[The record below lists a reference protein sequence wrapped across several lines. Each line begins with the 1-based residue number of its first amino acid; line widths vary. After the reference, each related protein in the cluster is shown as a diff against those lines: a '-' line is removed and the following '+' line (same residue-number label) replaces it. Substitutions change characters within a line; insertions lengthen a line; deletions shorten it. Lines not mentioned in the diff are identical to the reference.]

1 MTTTAVTSRRSRLA
15 GVDKTDTTNAGLWLD
30 KFIRDQKEDDQE
42 DRRDLVRQV
51 AEIAVPSQYR
61 HWFERWKRTLLDA
74 GAQLRK
80 AEVMGRMVLGLGD
93 ESVLE
98 TSVTLHHT
106 YGVPYIPG
114 SALKGVAACF
124 ARQHLG
130 DEWAPGAEAYKIV
143 FGDTEAAG
151 CVTFFD
157 AFPVPSGGRDDP
169 FLHPDVMTVHH
180 PSYYRGQDAPPADW
194 DSPTPIPF
202 LSAIGTYLVALA
214 GPPAWVDAAFEILE
228 HALPHLGVGAK
239 TSSGYGRLRL
249 EPRPKT
255 GEGQDKAD
263 HLIGEIQGLKSAR
276 VPGSIRGYADQL
288 RALDVSPAQKR
299 RVAEAIVAK
308 VRETGRESQFR
319 SQRWYEEL
327 LETLRGGGECSEAG
341 HNDKQ
346 RP

>member
-80 AEVMGRMVLGLGD
+80 AEVMGRMVVGLGD

-98 TSVTLHHT
+98 TSVALHHT

-130 DEWAPGAEAYKIV
+130 EKWAPDTDAYKV
-143 FGDTEAAG
+143 AFGDTEVAG

-157 AFPVPSGGRDDP
+157 AFPVPSGGGEDR
-169 FLHPDVMTVHH
+169 FLRPDVMTVHH

-202 LSAIGTYLVALA
+202 LSVIGTYLVALA
-214 GPPAWVDAAFEILE
+214 GPPAWVDAAFQILE
-228 HALPHLGVGAK
+228 HALAYLGVGAK

-249 EPRPKT
+249 EPRPKAD
-255 GEGQDKAD
+255 EGQDKTD
-263 HLIGEIQGLKSAR
+263 RLIKEIQGMKSTR
-276 VPGSIRGYADQL
+276 VPGSVRGYADQL
-288 RALDVSPAQKR
+288 RALDVGPAQKR

-308 VRETGRESQFR
+308 VREAGRESQLR
-319 SQRWYEEL
+319 SQDWYQEL
-327 LETLRGGGECSEAG
+327 LETLRGAGQRHQPGEQ
-341 HNDKQ
+341 DKQ
-346 RP
+346 HT

>member
-1 MTTTAVTSRRSRLA
+1 NQKDDAEEHRR
-15 GVDKTDTTNAGLWLD
+15 K
-30 KFIRDQKEDDQE
+30 
-42 DRRDLVRQV
+42 LVQQV
-51 AEIAVPSQYR
+51 ADTPVPLEYR
-61 HWFERWKRTLLDA
+61 YWFDRWKRALLDA

-80 AEVMGRMVLGLGD
+80 AEVVGRMVVGLGD

-130 DEWAPGAEAYKIV
+130 NEWAPGAGAYKIV

-157 AFPVPSGGRDDP
+157 AFPVPSGGGEDR
-169 FLHPDVMTVHH
+169 FLRPDVMTVHH

-194 DSPTPIPF
+194 DSPIPIPF

-214 GPPAWVDAAFEILE
+214 GPPAWVDAAFQILE
-228 HALPHLGVGAK
+228 HTLAYLGVGAK

-249 EPRPKT
+249 EPRPRADEGPDKT
-255 GEGQDKAD
+255 DR
-263 HLIGEIQGLKSAR
+263 LIKEIQGMKSAR
-276 VPGSIRGYADQL
+276 MPGSIRGYADQL
-288 RALDVSPAQKR
+288 RALDVGPAQKR

-308 VRETGRESQFR
+308 MREAGRESQFR
-319 SQRWYEEL
+319 SQGWYEEL
-327 LETLRGGGECSEAG
+327 LEALRGGGERPEAG